1 MEREALKLA
10 LEALEVYWGKA
21 EHRRT
26 KEDESKAIKAITAI
40 KEALEQPPLQVQPQQ
55 QPLGWIASMALN
67 DLRCGIF
74 RAVTIYGAELDETIP
89 IYTTP
94 PKRPWVDLTD
104 AQMMEITNK
113 ANTHSETMQMTQA
126 KLKELNHG

>member
-40 KEALEQPPLQVQPQQ
+40 KEALAQPPQREWVGLTAQEAAECWTTSAVQI
-55 QPLGWIASMALN
+55 WEN
-67 DLRCGIF
+67 F
-74 RAVTIYGAELDETIP
+74 E
-89 IYTTP
+89 
-94 PKRPWVDLTD
+94 
-104 AQMMEITNK
+104 
-113 ANTHSETMQMTQA
+113 A
-126 KLKELNHG
+126 KLKEKNT